1 MYCNVYMLVRHCG
14 CLVMGSSLNP
24 GLNII
29 KTLVPR
35 HSCLMPGDE
44 YSTILKVFAHDE
56 APGFE
61 LSAALE
67 S

>member
-1 MYCNVYMLVRHCG
+1 MLGHWG
-14 CLVMGSSLNP
+14 QASLNP

-35 HSCLMPGDE
+35 HSCLVPDDE
-44 YSTILKVFAHDE
+44 YSTILKAFAHDK
-56 APGFE
+56 APEFE